1 MCVLSPT
8 PSVILPAVA
17 AAVMWIV
24 AGILQHNAF
33 TDFFVASAKPCTE
46 NNSFEITVTSELG
59 ASLHVLQEMEGS

>member
-24 AGILQHNAF
+24 AGILQHKGRYLK
-33 TDFFVASAKPCTE
+33 DVRTE
-46 NNSFEITVTSELG
+46 G
-59 ASLHVLQEMEGS
+59 EGGGGKFSNFADEQY